1 MLLLPRRVELY
12 LPSLILL
19 VQGGLE
25 GLTRLSQFI
34 RRSTKLTYGTT
45 CSLLYL
51 TWRRFDHTTV
61 SLPAGCR
68 YPEAGISR

>member
-12 LPSLILL
+12 HRFLILW

-25 GLTRLSQFI
+25 DLTRLSQFI
-34 RRSTKLTYGTT
+34 RRTTKLTYGTT

-51 TWRRFDHTTV
+51 PGGDSITLQY
-61 SLPAGCR
+61 SIPAN
-68 YPEAGISR
+68 